1 MRSKQKLWPR
11 HRGGGGSKYRNQ
23 EEVLVKGGLL
33 CYIFQF
39 FSQISIEI
47 MAKASLSTQFRKVDV
62 DELDENQFQDEQG
75 EDAAESGPNE
85 SEVNNLILQYPF
97 IFKQN
102 YLKRTLNTNEFFLLL
117 SALVQHK
124 YDFNCSMFSA
134 GFCQAEVL

>member
-1 MRSKQKLWPR
+1 M
-11 HRGGGGSKYRNQ
+11 
-23 EEVLVKGGLL
+23 LVKGGLL
-33 CYIFQF
+33 CYIFYF
-39 FSQISIEI
+39 FSQISLEI

-102 YLKRTLNTNEFFLLL
+102 YPKRILNTNEFFELL
-117 SALVQHK
+117 SGLVQHK
-124 YDFNCSMFSA
+124 YGFNCSMFSV
-134 GFCQAEVL
+134 GFCHAEVL